1 MNKTNWTQREL
12 LEQCR
17 EHFHVGREDD
27 LALFRAALDFCE
39 NVHARQ
45 KRDDGTPF
53 VYHPI
58 SVAGYL
64 LEMGADETTVI
75 AGLLHDTVEDGEDI
89 TIEQVA
95 QKFGKDIAHLVDG
108 VTKLTKSGKQ
118 TYFTKQQAQS
128 ENLRKLFLSIAAD
141 ARVVIIKMADR
152 LHNMRTL
159 VYCSSEKRVRKARE
173 TLDVYAPLA
182 HRFGMGNI
190 KSELED
196 LAFSHAYPEEYER
209 IRALVETHQRERE
222 TFLQSAMEAIR
233 KNLSENG
240 VSCDVAGRPKHLFSV
255 YRKMHRLNCDI
266 SDIYDLIAVRIV
278 VEGVGDC
285 YAALGQIH
293 GIWKPMPGRF
303 KDYIAMPKPNGY
315 QSLHNTMLNEGG
327 TPFEVQI
334 RTRDMHRVA
343 EFGVAAHWMYK
354 EGRVKM
360 NLLDE
365 KTGWL
370 RQVMEENAQDEDSA
384 ELVDNII
391 QDFLGEYVFVLS
403 PRGEIFDLPVGSTPL
418 DFAYRV
424 HTNVGHHCHQ
434 ARVNGHLVKLTYVLQ
449 TNDVV
454 EIITNN
460 AQVGPNR
467 DWLNIVKT
475 KGAQNKIRQ
484 WFKRANREENEER
497 GRAILA
503 ETAKHL
509 GQNLATLL
517 TSEYEEEI
525 FKRHN
530 FGSAADMYAAIGY
543 GGITAGQIVHKLID
557 MDRKDRRL
565 RAIEEMALG
574 QGTDADGPKANPQG
588 IIVHGDP
595 GMATRFAACCSPMR
609 GDVIVGYIS
618 RGRGLSV
625 HRADCKN
632 VKALQL
638 TEPARF
644 IEVEWEQK
652 SRASFAAGL
661 LVRVTDK
668 QGALL
673 ELSKFFVSQNINLAD
688 ISCKATPHGY
698 AECKVRFIVSGA
710 EQLQL
715 LMTNMR
721 KLKIVVEVS
730 RM

>member
-12 LEQCR
+12 LEQFKKR
-17 EHFHVGREDD
+17 FNAQSDAD
-27 LALFRAALDFCE
+27 LALFRAALAFCE
-39 NVHARQ
+39 QVHSVQ
-45 KRDDGTPF
+45 KRDDASPYVF
-53 VYHPI
+53 HPI

-64 LEMGADETTVI
+64 LEMGADETSII
-75 AGLLHDTVEDGEDI
+75 AGLLHDTVEDGPDITVEDI
-89 TIEQVA
+89 A
-95 QKFGKDIAHLVDG
+95 LKFGKDIAHLVDG

-118 TYFTKQQAQS
+118 TYLTRQQAQG

-159 VYCSSEKRVRKARE
+159 VYCTPEKRARKAKE

-182 HRFGMGNI
+182 HRFGMGSI

-196 LAFSHAYPEEYER
+196 LAFSHAFPEEFER
-209 IRALVETHQRERE
+209 IRALVEGQQRERE
-222 TFLQSAMEAIR
+222 AFLEKAMEDIR
-233 KNLSENG
+233 KNLCEND
-240 VSCDVAGRPKHLFSV
+240 VEAEVAGRPKHLYSV
-255 YRKMHRLNCDI
+255 YRKMNRQQCEI
-266 SDIYDLIAVRIV
+266 SDIYDLIAIRIIV
-278 VEGVGDC
+278 DGVSEC

-293 GIWKPMPGRF
+293 SIWKPMPGRF

-343 EFGVAAHWMYK
+343 EFGVAAHWLYK
-354 EGRVKM
+354 EGRSKQSM
-360 NLLDE
+360 LDE
-365 KTGWL
+365 KAGWL
-370 RQVMEENAQDEDSA
+370 RQVMEENALAEDSS

-424 HTNVGHHCHQ
+424 HTNIGHRCYQ
-434 ARVNGHLVKLTYVLQ
+434 ARVNGHLVRLNYVLQ

-460 AQVGPNR
+460 AQIGPSR
-467 DWLNIVKT
+467 DWLNVVKT

-497 GRAILA
+497 GRAMLL

-509 GQNLATLL
+509 GQNLADLL
-517 TSEYEEEI
+517 TPAYEEEI
-525 FKRHN
+525 LKRHTFTN
-530 FGSAADMYAAIGY
+530 MADLYAAIGY

-557 MDRKDRRL
+557 LSRKDKKIHD
-565 RAIEEMALG
+565 IEEMA
-574 QGTDADGPKANPQG
+574 QRPAADGETPKANPQG

-595 GMATRFAACCSPMR
+595 SMAARFAACCGPMR
-609 GDVIVGYIS
+609 GDPIVGYIS

-625 HRADCKN
+625 HRVDCKN
-632 VKALQL
+632 ARALQA
-638 TEPARF
+638 EDPERF
-644 IEVEWEQK
+644 IDVEWEQK
-652 SRASFAAGL
+652 NNASFTAGL

-673 ELSKFFVSQNINLAD
+673 DLSKFFVKQNVNLAD
-688 ISCKATPHGY
+688 FSCKSTPHGY
-698 AECKVRFIVSGA
+698 AECKIRFIVTGA

-715 LMTNMR
+715 VMANLR
-721 KLKIVVEVS
+721 KLKIVVDVL
-730 RM
+730 RK